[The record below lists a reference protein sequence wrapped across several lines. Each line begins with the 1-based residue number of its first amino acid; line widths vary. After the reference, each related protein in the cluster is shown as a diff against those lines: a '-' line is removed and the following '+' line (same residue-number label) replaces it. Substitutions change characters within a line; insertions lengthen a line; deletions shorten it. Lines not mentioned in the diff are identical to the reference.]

1 MPNSTGPQYSRGDQG
16 LPNASNPYPAGSPLA
31 ASSDPAGYQQ
41 TGDPYGQQYP
51 NQQYPNQQYP
61 NEPYPNQQYPAQPGY
76 QDQPYQDQP
85 YQDQPHQNQPYQDQ
99 PYRGQAYPDER
110 SRDYTGPRGTG
121 PVPGREGEAYGYDYR
136 YANGDLGEDPLGAN
150 ATGWVAFALTLI
162 ALALTW
168 DKFGAFIALPVFFV
182 SFLFAQIALTK
193 RGQHK
198 WHAWLA
204 VWLSV
209 VGGFVALI
217 SVIVSI
223 VGLMGGIDYSGGTS
237 LMGIVDLP
245 PIEIERISDVNVSF
259 PRSGFD
265 SITID

>member
-51 NQQYPNQQYP
+51 NQQYPN
-61 NEPYPNQQYPAQPGY
+61 EPHPNQQYPAQPAY
-76 QDQPYQDQP
+76 QDQ
-85 YQDQPHQNQPYQDQ
+85 
-99 PYRGQAYPDER
+99 R
-110 SRDYTGPRGTG
+110 SRDYTDPRGTG

-150 ATGWVAFALTLI
+150 ASGWVAFVLTLI

-193 RGQHK
+193 RGQRK
-198 WHAWLA
+198 WYAWLA

-223 VGLMGGIDYSGGTS
+223 VGLMGGLDYSGGTS

-259 PRSGFD
+259 PRSGLD

>member
-16 LPNASNPYPAGSPLA
+16 LTNASNPYPASSPLA

-41 TGDPYGQQYP
+41 TGDPYAQQ
-51 NQQYPNQQYP
+51 
-61 NEPYPNQQYPAQPGY
+61 YPNQQYPAQPVY
-76 QDQPYQDQP
+76 QEQPYQEQ
-85 YQDQPHQNQPYQDQ
+85 Q
-99 PYRGQAYPDER
+99 
-110 SRDYTGPRGTG
+110 SRDYTGSRGTG

-136 YANGDLGEDPLGAN
+136 YANGDLGEDPPGAN
-150 ATGWVAFALTLI
+150 ATGWVAFVLTLI

-193 RGQHK
+193 RGQRK
-198 WHAWLA
+198 WYAWLA

-209 VGGFVALI
+209 VGGFIAVI
-217 SVIVSI
+217 SAIVSI
-223 VGLMGGIDYSGGTS
+223 VGLMGGLDYSGGTS

-245 PIEIERISDVNVSF
+245 PVEIERISDVNVSF
-259 PRSGFD
+259 PRSGLD

>member
-1 MPNSTGPQYSRGDQG
+1 MANSTGPQYSRGDQG
-16 LPNASNPYPAGSPLA
+16 QPAASNPYPPGSPLA

-41 TGDPYGQQYP
+41 TGDPYGQQ
-51 NQQYPNQQYP
+51 
-61 NEPYPNQQYPAQPGY
+61 PYPTESYPAQPVY

-85 YQDQPHQNQPYQDQ
+85 GYQDQPHQGQPYQGQPYQGQPYQD
-99 PYRGQAYPDER
+99 DR
-110 SRDYTGPRGTG
+110 SRGYSDPRGTG

-136 YANGDLGEDPLGAN
+136 YANGDLGDDPPGAN
-150 ATGWVAFALTLI
+150 ASGWVAFVLTLI

-193 RGQHK
+193 RGQRK
-198 WHAWLA
+198 WYAWVA

-209 VGGFVALI
+209 IGGFVALV
-217 SVIVSI
+217 SVTVSL
-223 VGLMGGIDYSGGTS
+223 VGLMGGLDYSGGTS
-237 LMGIVDLP
+237 LMGIVDIP

-259 PRSGFD
+259 PRSGLD
-265 SITID
+265 SLTID

>member
-1 MPNSTGPQYSRGDQG
+1 MSNSTGPQYSRGDQG

-31 ASSDPAGYQQ
+31 PSSDPAGYQQ
-41 TGDPYGQQYP
+41 TGDPYAQPVYQEQPYP
-51 NQQYPNQQYP
+51 AQ
-61 NEPYPNQQYPAQPGY
+61 PYPNQPYPGQPAYPEQPY
-76 QDQPYQDQP
+76 QEQPYQEQPYQDQ
-85 YQDQPHQNQPYQDQ
+85 
-99 PYRGQAYPDER
+99 R
-110 SRDYTGPRGTG
+110 SRDYTDPRGTG

-136 YANGDLGEDPLGAN
+136 YANGDLGEEPLGGN
-150 ATGWVAFALTLI
+150 ASGWVAFVLTLI

-193 RGQHK
+193 RGQRK
-198 WHAWLA
+198 WYAWIA

-223 VGLMGGIDYSGGTS
+223 VGLMGGLDYSGGTS

-259 PRSGFD
+259 PRSGLD
-265 SITID
+265 SISID

>member
-41 TGDPYGQQYP
+41 TDDPYGQQYP
-51 NQQYPNQQYP
+51 NQQYP
-61 NEPYPNQQYPAQPGY
+61 AQPAY
-76 QDQPYQDQP
+76 PDQPYQDQP
-85 YQDQPHQNQPYQDQ
+85 YQNQPYRGQPYQDQ
-99 PYRGQAYPDER
+99 G
-110 SRDYTGPRGTG
+110 SRDYTGSRGTG

-136 YANGDLGEDPLGAN
+136 YANGDLGDDRPGAN
-150 ATGWVAFALTLI
+150 ATGWVAFVLTLI

-193 RGQHK
+193 RGQRK
-198 WHAWLA
+198 WYAWLA

-217 SVIVSI
+217 SAIVSI
-223 VGLMGGIDYSGGTS
+223 VGLMGGLDYSGGTS

-245 PIEIERISDVNVSF
+245 SIEIERISDVNVSF
-259 PRSGFD
+259 PRSGLD

>member
-1 MPNSTGPQYSRGDQG
+1 MPNSTGPQYVRGDQG
-16 LPNASNPYPAGSPLA
+16 LPTASNSYPAGSPLA

-41 TGDPYGQQYP
+41 TGDPYGQQNQ
-51 NQQYPNQQYP
+51 NQQYA

-76 QDQPYQDQP
+76 QDQPYQDQR
-85 YQDQPHQNQPYQDQ
+85 YQDQ
-99 PYRGQAYPDER
+99 PYRGQSYQDER
-110 SRDYTGPRGTG
+110 SRDYAGSRGTG

-136 YANGDLGEDPLGAN
+136 YANGDLGDEPLGAN

-198 WHAWLA
+198 WHAWVA

-259 PRSGFD
+259 PRSGLD